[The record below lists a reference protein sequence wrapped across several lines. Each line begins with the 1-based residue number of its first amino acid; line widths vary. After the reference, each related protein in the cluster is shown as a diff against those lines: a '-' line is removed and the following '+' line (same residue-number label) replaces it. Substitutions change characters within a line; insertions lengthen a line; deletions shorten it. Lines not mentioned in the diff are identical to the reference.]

1 MHSGI
6 NCGHCNK
13 TFTKKNKWYDK
24 HVSSCSKKIEKSN
37 VARNLNDL
45 ENDQH
50 NNSSLYEE
58 NLNNIFNFSDLF
70 FNQTETRFSPDL
82 NSSLLDSHSWW
93 NVINTLL
100 DPESCLR
107 KIF

>member
-1 MHSGI
+1 MLLEFDDFTADLFFSGSGI

-13 TFTKKNKWYDK
+13 TFTKKNKWYDN

-50 NNSSLYEE
+50 MNSSLYEE

-70 FNQTETRFSPDL
+70 FNQTETRF
-82 NSSLLDSHSWW
+82 
-93 NVINTLL
+93 T
-100 DPESCLR
+100 
-107 KIF
+107 F